1 MKEETPLSKD
11 DNGKK
16 FKNEDMTFIEAAQLI
31 LKQNDNKPMTSKEIW
46 DEIEEQ
52 ELVQTTGSTPWAT
65 LNASILTYADN
76 SKSLKKRK
84 IKLFHIV
91 SDNPA
96 MFILINPENEVQS
109 IEDTYEDDFSDMD
122 QVKTFSKFPKPFD
135 IESEL
140 TKAQSQSEDD
150 VLSFKSFGKV
160 PNFRAVQSQEE
171 REGVKSPFID
181 AICILGSSGRG
192 KSHTTNMILDSI
204 PNLEHELIIPS
215 ASTTNLLAQFS
226 PSSESGG
233 YVESRLGKIIMKA
246 HNNPQKNYVA
256 IFDECHKSN
265 IIEMIN
271 DELLQCI
278 SMKRNG
284 GNRFISSEDEIS
296 KLYKGLKELRGNLLI
311 PDNFGFIF
319 LSSKPDVIISNEDFF
334 NRVDIYVMTGK
345 PDEKSIEDSFEYSD
359 GKIKLKEPYF
369 KYFGGKGKSDIDLI
383 RSTFDEI

>member
-1 MKEETPLSKD
+1 
-11 DNGKK
+11 
-16 FKNEDMTFIEAAQLI
+16 
-31 LKQNDNKPMTSKEIW
+31 
-46 DEIEEQ
+46 
-52 ELVQTTGSTPWAT
+52 
-65 LNASILTYADN
+65 
-76 SKSLKKRK
+76 
-84 IKLFHIV
+84 
-91 SDNPA
+91 
-96 MFILINPENEVQS
+96 
-109 IEDTYEDDFSDMD
+109 
-122 QVKTFSKFPKPFD
+122 
-135 IESEL
+135 
-140 TKAQSQSEDD
+140 
-150 VLSFKSFGKV
+150 
-160 PNFRAVQSQEE
+160 
-171 REGVKSPFID
+171 
-181 AICILGSSGRG
+181 
-192 KSHTTNMILDSI
+192 MILDSI